1 MVEGRCHN
9 QFCSLLGLAVETS
22 NKRLDLALG
31 NKSRS
36 SCPPGTRAGL
46 AAPTEGARLGAEM
59 IPWRDGSGRG
69 GGWGSAS
76 SGARVENSPLAG
88 TRLEK
93 SEGPPLAP
101 ASLNAGS
108 LG

>member
-1 MVEGRCHN
+1 
-9 QFCSLLGLAVETS
+9 
-22 NKRLDLALG
+22 
-31 NKSRS
+31 
-36 SCPPGTRAGL
+36 
-46 AAPTEGARLGAEM
+46 M